1 VGHPH
6 LDCRETRVPVASVF
20 SARHESALKPLAA
33 SVRHDPRVD
42 SKPDATDEH
51 ELELLW
57 RAADRASTWAL
68 QGQASVQSRFGN
80 FLLADSFL
88 LLSWAT
94 VYSDGTRTASR
105 TVVLAVLAL
114 TSALLA
120 AAYALLGSRY
130 AKYDRLQWEVAAEAE
145 RLLPEHLT
153 LIDRIHTLRQNA
165 AAEGPTGE
173 RYVLSSAE
181 RLVSIPRLL
190 VWAPAAL
197 CVTSLVLF
205 VMSFLPR

>member
-1 VGHPH
+1 M
-6 LDCRETRVPVASVF
+6 AS
-20 SARHESALKPLAA
+20 E
-33 SVRHDPRVD
+33 
-42 SKPDATDEH
+42 PDAGNDR

-80 FLLADSFL
+80 FLIADSFL

-94 VYSDGTRTASR
+94 VYSNGTRTASR

-120 AAYALLGSRY
+120 AAYALLGRRY

-145 RLLPEHLT
+145 RLLPDRLT
-153 LIDRIHTLRQNA
+153 LIDRIHMLRQNA
-165 AAEGPTGE
+165 SAEGPTGQ
-173 RYVLSSAE
+173 RYELSAVE
-181 RLVSIPRLL
+181 RLVSISRLL

>member
-1 VGHPH
+1 
-6 LDCRETRVPVASVF
+6 
-20 SARHESALKPLAA
+20 
-33 SVRHDPRVD
+33 VRHDPGV
-42 SKPDATDEH
+42 SSPEAGDER
-51 ELELLW
+51 ERELLW

-120 AAYALLGSRY
+120 AAYALLGRRY

-145 RLLPEHLT
+145 P
-153 LIDRIHTLRQNA
+153 
-165 AAEGPTGE
+165 
-173 RYVLSSAE
+173 
-181 RLVSIPRLL
+181 
-190 VWAPAAL
+190 
-197 CVTSLVLF
+197 TSLVLF

>member
-1 VGHPH
+1 
-6 LDCRETRVPVASVF
+6 VAVTPF
-20 SARHESALKPLAA
+20 T
-33 SVRHDPRVD
+33 SVRHDPGVASERE
-42 SKPDATDEH
+42 AGDER

-68 QGQASVQSRFGN
+68 RGQASVQSRFGN

-105 TVVLAVLAL
+105 TTVLAVLAL

-120 AAYALLGSRY
+120 AAYAVLGSRY
-130 AKYDRLQWEVAAEAE
+130 AKYDRLQWEVAVEAE

-153 LIDRIHTLRQNA
+153 LIDRIHSLRQNA

-173 RYVLSSAE
+173 RSELSPVE
-181 RLVSIPRLL
+181 RLVSISRLL